1 MQGVEGVGTQC
12 VEAVSMRKSFS
23 CPHAGTSMT
32 LCLLS
37 MESCLL
43 LPNGNFQFQ
52 LMSIINLASA
62 LELWSR
68 QRVLRI

>member
-23 CPHAGTSMT
+23 SPHAGTSMT

-37 MESCLL
+37 MEICLL
-43 LPNGNFQFQ
+43 LLNGNFQFQ
-52 LMSIINLASA
+52 IMSIINLAST
-62 LELWSR
+62 LELWRR